1 VHVGWREVAKGGHPL
16 EIPEGRWK
24 YETTRVVERNC
35 AFSQQRKRREEEEE
49 GRWQPEADGGK
60 VKVEVPAAEGGP

>member
-1 VHVGWREVAKGGHPL
+1 VDVGWREVAKGGHPL

-35 AFSQQRKRREEEEE
+35 AFSQRRKRREEEEKE
-49 GRWQPEADGGK
+49 EEEEKGGSRRQMEEK
-60 VKVEVPAAEGGP
+60 